1 MPLRKKKRKK
11 NSDEFAIP
19 LDNNENL
26 FREI

>member
-1 MPLRKKKRKK
+1 MPLRKKKRKE
-11 NSDEFAIP
+11 NSDEFATP